1 MTSPKYYHKK
11 STLEDELDAGVEVLF
26 FLYAGVEENEAF
38 KEVLEVVD
46 LDLAAL
52 EVFQVRV
59 VNEGLVY

>member
-1 MTSPKYYHKK
+1 MTLPKYYHKK
-11 STLEDELDAGVEVLF
+11 STLEDELDARVEVLF

-38 KEVLEVVD
+38 KEVLEVVN

-59 VNEGLVY
+59 VNESLVY